1 MELTDRKKQ
10 ILKIVVDG
18 YVATAEPVSSKA
30 IAEKMPGR
38 ISSATIRN
46 ELADLVEMGYLEQPH
61 TSAGR
66 VPSAKGYRL
75 STSTSLWS
83 AVRCRRRRPRAS
95 AAPSP
100 GKCLRWIR

>member
-38 ISSATIRN
+38 INRTAAQSSENAWRTLSRLITVTRPMC
-46 ELADLVEMGYLEQPH
+46 ARV
-61 TSAGR
+61 TS
-66 VPSAKGYRL
+66 
-75 STSTSLWS
+75 
-83 AVRCRRRRPRAS
+83 
-95 AAPSP
+95 
-100 GKCLRWIR
+100 

>member
-46 ELADLVEMGYLEQPH
+46 ELADLVEKMCIRDRHMGQTPVSALTVRLELYQE
-61 TSAGR
+61 
-66 VPSAKGYRL
+66 
-75 STSTSLWS
+75 
-83 AVRCRRRRPRAS
+83 
-95 AAPSP
+95 
-100 GKCLRWIR
+100 

>member
-46 ELADLVEMGYLEQPH
+46 ELADLVEMG
-61 TSAGR
+61 
-66 VPSAKGYRL
+66 
-75 STSTSLWS
+75 
-83 AVRCRRRRPRAS
+83 
-95 AAPSP
+95 
-100 GKCLRWIR
+100 